1 MPDMGS
7 SVDAVRE
14 GGIFRVKAFECPSAA
29 ARKPVLLPDLVK
41 TARVAA
47 VTHDE
52 VTRTNSEPAC
62 DPDIDRIGFRK
73 RPHGTP
79 RHTGG

>member
-14 GGIFRVKAFECPSAA
+14 GGKFRMKAFEGPSAA

-52 VTRTNSEPAC
+52 VARTNSEPAC
-62 DPDIDRIGFRK
+62 DPDIDRIGFCK
-73 RPHGTP
+73 RP
-79 RHTGG
+79 